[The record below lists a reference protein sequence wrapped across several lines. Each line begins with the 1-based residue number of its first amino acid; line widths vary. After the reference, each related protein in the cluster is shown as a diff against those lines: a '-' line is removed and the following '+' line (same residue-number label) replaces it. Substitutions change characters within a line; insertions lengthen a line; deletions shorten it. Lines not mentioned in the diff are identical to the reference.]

1 MGENTIAIIR
11 QKDKRSGITYAYEST
26 SYWDREKQ
34 QSRSTRRLI
43 GRIDEQTGNIIPT
56 RGTNRRETQETTP
69 ALRRGPVPH
78 VDVARWFYGAT
89 YLLDVIGE
97 KLGLVDDLQ
106 KCFPNDYKSLLS
118 IAYYLILESDS
129 PLSRFS
135 KWASLH
141 RHPYG
146 ADIPSQRSSELFASL
161 TEDKRYHFFRLQAA
175 RRIEKEYWAYDTTSI
190 SSYSEG
196 LQQVKYGMNKE
207 QDGLPQ
213 LNLALLFGQDSNLP
227 FYYRKLSGNIS
238 DVQTVKS
245 MLADMEFMGLR
256 KVHLVMDRGFYSA
269 ANINS
274 LYRDHYKFLMGAK
287 LSLAYVKEQLDRAR
301 PSIREWTNYLE
312 AYDVFAVCVP
322 IKWKYTQERPYK
334 GDAIRAEKRLYLH
347 LYYNGEKAAEDEQR
361 LTRRLLVWQK
371 ELQEGKRKPEHTK
384 AYEKY
389 FDVSETPVR
398 GRKVSAKQAVIEE
411 AKKNYGYFALIS
423 NEIKDPEEALT
434 LYRNKDLV
442 EKAFGNLKERL
453 SARRML
459 VSSEHALDGKL
470 FVQFLA
476 LIYLSYMKKKMKE
489 QQLFGTYTI
498 QGVLDQLDS
507 IECFE
512 RPGRDLRI
520 GEITTQQHQLFL
532 KLGVAPPSSL

>member
-1 MGENTIAIIR
+1 MF
-11 QKDKRSGITYAYEST
+11 DK
-26 SYWDREKQ
+26 
-34 QSRSTRRLI
+34 
-43 GRIDEQTGNIIPT
+43 
-56 RGTNRRETQETTP
+56 
-69 ALRRGPVPH
+69 
-78 VDVARWFYGAT
+78 
-89 YLLDVIGE
+89 IGE
-97 KLGLVDDLQ
+97 KLGLIDDLQ
-106 KCFPNDYKSLLS
+106 KCFPNDYQSLLS

-141 RHPYG
+141 RHPHG
-146 ADIPSQRSSELFASL
+146 ADIPSQRSSELFASI
-161 TEDKRYHFFRLQAA
+161 TEEKRYHFFRLQAA
-175 RRIEKEYWAYDTTSI
+175 RRIENEYWAYDTTSI

-207 QDGLPQ
+207 QDGLLQ
-213 LNLALLFGQDSNLP
+213 FNLALLFGQESNLP

-238 DVQTVKS
+238 DVQTVKNV
-245 MLADMEFMGLR
+245 LADIEFLGLR

-274 LYRDHYKFLMGAK
+274 LYKDHYKFLMGAK
-287 LSLAYVKEQLDRAR
+287 LSLAYVKEQLDQTR

-312 AYDVFAVCVP
+312 AYDVFGVCTP
-322 IKWKYTQERPYK
+322 IKWNYTQERPYK
-334 GDAIRAEKRLYLH
+334 GDVIRAEKRLYLH
-347 LYYNGEKAAEDEQR
+347 LYYNGEKAAEDELR
-361 LTRRLLVWQK
+361 LTRRLLAWQK
-371 ELQEGKRKPEHTK
+371 ELQEGKRKPEHAK

-389 FDVSETPVR
+389 FEVSETPIR
-398 GRKVSAKQAVIEE
+398 GRKITAKQSAIEE

-459 VSSEHALDGKL
+459 VSSEHALEGKL

-476 LIYLSYMKKKMKE
+476 LIYLSYIKKLMKE
-489 QQLFGTYTI
+489 QSLFGTYTI
-498 QGVLDQLDS
+498 QGVLDQLDC

-520 GEITTQQHQLFL
+520 GEITEKQRELFL
-532 KLGVAPPSSL
+532 KLGVTPPSSL